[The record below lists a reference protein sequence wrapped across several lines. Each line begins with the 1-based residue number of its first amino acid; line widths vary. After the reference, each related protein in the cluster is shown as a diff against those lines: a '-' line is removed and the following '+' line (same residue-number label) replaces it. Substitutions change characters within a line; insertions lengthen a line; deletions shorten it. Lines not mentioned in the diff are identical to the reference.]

1 MNLGGPTGALSPTT
15 CPSIRPISQEME
27 RAIRLDRS
35 HYAIVAIVAAGAI
48 IRFATLD
55 SQGYWFDE
63 YQSVV
68 AISQSLSGLLS
79 RILTAESNPPL
90 YYLAAE
96 GWTKVFGVGEFGLRS
111 LSAVAGTA
119 TIVVAYMTGLALG
132 SRRAGL
138 FAGALTATSP
148 FMIWYSQEARSYAL
162 FALFASL
169 AFLAFVNVVQ
179 GRDRRWLW
187 AWAIASILAFGT
199 HYFGFLL
206 TGIEA
211 IWLLWR
217 IRGRRTE
224 IALSIGVVAAAAVPL
239 IPLAAAQRG
248 HAIWIPALS
257 RSDRLLQI
265 PQHFMTGLNSPW
277 AFLPPLAIAL
287 VIAVLIYALARP
299 DRDALRIAVIPGVVA
314 LVAIAIPMVAG
325 NHYLLTRNLIG
336 TWGPFVIALGALLA
350 APRVRAV
357 GTATVIALCLL
368 GATLAIW
375 NAATPAAGR
384 PDWDSLMAGLG
395 PATAPRLIEYQSS
408 LMEPLVGQVPSSH
421 VPATGSLPVVKEID
435 TVALRTTP
443 NYSVGPCWWVGF
455 CGGKPVLGPAGT
467 FNYPVPA
474 AFKLVDGGQNPLFA
488 FRRYVAARPV
498 RLPPVP
504 GPFPRVIVQA
514 P

>member
-1 MNLGGPTGALSPTT
+1 M
-15 CPSIRPISQEME
+15 
-27 RAIRLDRS
+27 RLDRS
-35 HYAIVAIVAAGAI
+35 QYAIVAIVAAGAI

-63 YQSVV
+63 YQSV
-68 AISQSLSGLLS
+68 ATISQGLSGMLS

-96 GWTKVFGVGEFGLRS
+96 GWTKVFGAGEFGLRS

-179 GRDRRWLW
+179 GRDRKWLW

-217 IRGRRTE
+217 MRERRTE

-248 HAIWIPALS
+248 RAPWIPALS
-257 RSDRLLQI
+257 RSDRLLQV
-265 PQHFMTGLNSPW
+265 PQHLVTGLNSPW
-277 AFLPPLAIAL
+277 EFLPPLAIAL
-287 VIAVLIYALARP
+287 VIAVVIYALARP
-299 DRDALRIAVIPGVVA
+299 DPGGLRIAVIPGIVA

-325 NHYLLTRNLIG
+325 NDYLLTRNLIG
-336 TWGPFVIALGALLA
+336 TWGPFVVALGALLA
-350 APRVRAV
+350 APRVHAV
-357 GTATVIALCLL
+357 GTAAVISLCLL

-384 PDWDSLMAGLG
+384 PDWDPLVAGLG
-395 PATAPRLIEYQSS
+395 PATAPRLIEYQSP
-408 LMEPLVGQVPSSH
+408 LMAPLVDEVPHSR
-421 VPATGSLPVVKEID
+421 VPTPGNRPVVREID
-435 TVALRTTP
+435 TVALRMRP

-455 CGGKPVLGPAGT
+455 CGGKPILGPAGT
-467 FNYPVPA
+467 FDYPVPA
-474 AFKLVDGGQNPLFA
+474 AFKLVDEGQTPLFA
-488 FRRYVAARPV
+488 FRRYVAARPAE
-498 RLPPVP
+498 LPPVP
-504 GPFPRVIVQA
+504 GPFPHVIVQSR
-514 P
+514 